1 MVGPARRLLSL
12 ECVQNLNTFCVI
24 GCVILTWCHGRVKYF
39 WTPKFAWTHC
49 HDKKFYL
56 TTSLPVA
63 LWRLLAG
70 TVMVE
75 GHGIE
80 SCHGTAE
87 RSQEKVMV
95 LLSASDRL
103 YQCSH
108 LVRPLQ
114 ISQGPIEFGLSLFV
128 RLKIVRGREKKKY
141 KLIVPIC
148 LSIRGLWGAHWQQT
162 ERFHCKSNY
171 AQHDWKHGRRPRS
184 EVAAA
189 APRNVQSSSSSP
201 TSKAAKQ
208 SKTIITLRQQVT
220 RNHASIQTVS
230 QAGRRQSLLSE
241 GATQDTLQRKRMT
254 SSCPRNPQNESDFRR
269 QRQGNSWAL
278 RVRLMRVGPLSRNQV
293 GTGWQC

>member
-24 GCVILTWCHGRVKYF
+24 GCVILSWCHGRVKYF

-95 LLSASDRL
+95 LLSVGARWRYTRVVHCHRAKILPLPWYLLVNTINTLLGVPSFARFWRWGFGEFLRL
-103 YQCSH
+103 VGHYCSY
-108 LVRPLQ
+108 LLP
-114 ISQGPIEFGLSLFV
+114 
-128 RLKIVRGREKKKY
+128 K
-141 KLIVPIC
+141 
-148 LSIRGLWGAHWQQT
+148 
-162 ERFHCKSNY
+162 
-171 AQHDWKHGRRPRS
+171 
-184 EVAAA
+184 
-189 APRNVQSSSSSP
+189 
-201 TSKAAKQ
+201 
-208 SKTIITLRQQVT
+208 
-220 RNHASIQTVS
+220 
-230 QAGRRQSLLSE
+230 QAGGDSPN
-241 GATQDTLQRKRMT
+241 
-254 SSCPRNPQNESDFRR
+254 SCEWRH
-269 QRQGNSWAL
+269 A
-278 RVRLMRVGPLSRNQV
+278 
-293 GTGWQC
+293 